1 MSLKEIF
8 DNQKPVGD
16 AAKYHTAS
24 GEKGMVSCAVKEAAE
39 AGEAVLEDGGNAI
52 DAVIAMQL
60 ALTAVEGMNTSI
72 AAGGYILYYDNKKKE
87 TKVLNGHSKAP
98 AATTPDIFYNKQGE
112 LIPFDERSISPK
124 SVGIPGIMKML
135 ELAHET
141 YGSMTLER
149 LIDPAIELAENE
161 FRVNSLW
168 ERTIDNFKDRL
179 GEEARKV
186 FVPDGKPLEEE
197 DVIRQPN
204 LAKALKTIR
213 KEGFSSVYEGEI
225 ADAIIETL
233 EAMGGIMRKEDLDN
247 YEASIEE
254 PLWGNYKGYELA
266 FPGPPNGGGFAISQL
281 LTMLEKLH
289 ISQYDV
295 HSWEKYHLVAE
306 AIRVVLADQQ
316 THIGD
321 PAFVK
326 LPLKGLFMDKYIDER
341 RKLIDFQQ
349 RKQEQDINPGDPWK
363 YEEGNTD
370 YKQKQDQSFH
380 GMETTHFTAI
390 DKWGNIAACTSSIE
404 RIFGS
409 GIMVPGYGFI
419 LNNDLTDFN
428 PEPGTVNEANA
439 NKFAVSSKTPTIVYD
454 EGKPFFTLGSPGA
467 ETIVGSVA
475 QVLLHVLDYKMD
487 LGKAVDEPRIFNNP
501 QLSWEWEDGIN
512 EQAMEKLKELGY
524 ELDRGFENISADD
537 RLGDVKGILIDPWSG
552 QLYGTADSP
561 RPGRA
566 IGVKDNNRK

>member
-1 MSLKEIF
+1 MSLEEIF
-8 DNQKPVGD
+8 NNQKPVGD

-24 GEKGMVSCAVKEAAE
+24 GEDGMVSAPVKEAAG
-39 AGEAVLEDGGNAI
+39 AGEEVLKEGGNAI

-72 AAGGYILYYDNKKKE
+72 AAGGYMLYYDNKTKE
-87 TKVLNGHSKAP
+87 TKLLNGHSKAP
-98 AATTPDIFYNKQGE
+98 SATTPDIFYNENDE
-112 LIPFDERSISPK
+112 LLPFDERSVSPQ
-124 SVGIPGIMKML
+124 SVGIPGMMRML

-141 YGSMTLER
+141 YGSMALGR
-149 LIDPAIELAENE
+149 LIDPAIKLAENDY
-161 FRVNSLW
+161 RVTSLW
-168 ERTIDNFKDRL
+168 ERTIDNFKDRM

-186 FVPDGKPLEEE
+186 FVPDGKPLKEG
-197 DVIRQPN
+197 DSIRQQD
-204 LAKALKTIR
+204 LAKTLKLIR
-213 KEGFSSVYEGEI
+213 NEGLSSVYEGEI
-225 ADAIIETL
+225 ADAIVDTL
-233 EAMGGIMRKEDLDN
+233 EKMGGIIRKEDLKN
-247 YEASIEE
+247 YKATIEE
-254 PLWGNYKGYELA
+254 PLWGSYKGYDLA
-266 FPGPPNGGGFAISQL
+266 LPGPPNGGGFAISQL
-281 LTMLEKLH
+281 LKMFEKLD

-316 THIGD
+316 TYIAD
-321 PAFVK
+321 PAFVQ
-326 LPLKGLFMDKYIDER
+326 LPLNGLFKDNYIEER
-341 RKLIDFQQ
+341 LKLINLKE
-349 RKQEQDINPGDPWK
+349 RKKEQEIKPGDPWK
-363 YEEGNTD
+363 YEEGETK
-370 YKQKQDQSFH
+370 YKQKQDKSFH

-390 DKWGNIAACTSSIE
+390 DRWGNIAACTSSIE

-428 PEPGTVNEANA
+428 PEPGTLNEANA
-439 NKFAVSSKTPTIVYD
+439 NKFAVSSKSPTIVFYR
-454 EGKPFFTLGSPGA
+454 GKPFLTLGSPGA

-487 LGKAVDEPRIFNNP
+487 LGQAIDEPRIFNNP

-512 EQAMEKLKELGY
+512 KQSMEKLKELGY
-524 ELDRGFENISADD
+524 KLDRGFEEVSADD

-552 QLYGTADSP
+552 KLYGTADSP

-566 IGVKDNNRK
+566 IGVKDNKGK

>member
-1 MSLKEIF
+1 
-8 DNQKPVGD
+8 
-16 AAKYHTAS
+16 
-24 GEKGMVSCAVKEAAE
+24 
-39 AGEAVLEDGGNAI
+39 
-52 DAVIAMQL
+52 MQL

-72 AAGGYILYYDNKKKE
+72 AAGGYILYYDNKTKE

-98 AATTPDIFYNKQGE
+98 AATPPDIFYSEKGE

-124 SVGIPGIMKML
+124 SVGVPGMMKML

-141 YGSMTLER
+141 YGSKTLER
-149 LIDPAIELAENE
+149 LIDPAIELAENDY
-161 FRVNSLW
+161 RVNSLW

-186 FVPDGKPLEEE
+186 FVPDDKPLEEG
-197 DVIRQPN
+197 DLIRQPD
-204 LAKALKTIR
+204 LARTLKIIR
-213 KEGFSSVYEGEI
+213 EEGFSSVYEGEI
-225 ADAIIETL
+225 AEAIVETL
-233 EAMGGIMRKEDLDN
+233 KKMGGMIRKEDLKN
-247 YEASIEE
+247 YKASLED
-254 PLWGNYKGYELA
+254 PLWGSYEGYELA
-266 FPGPPNGGGFAISQL
+266 FPAPPNGGGFAISQL
-281 LTMLEKLH
+281 LKMFEKLN

-316 THIGD
+316 THIAD
-321 PAFVK
+321 PAFAQ
-326 LPLKGLFMDKYIDER
+326 LPLDGLFTDKYIEER
-341 RKLIDFQQ
+341 LKLIDFKE
-349 RKQEQDINPGDPWK
+349 RKPEREINPGDPWK
-363 YEEGNTD
+363 YEEGKPN

-409 GIMVPGYGFI
+409 GIMIPGYGFI

-428 PEPGTVNEANA
+428 PEPGTVNEADA
-439 NKFAVSSKTPTIVYD
+439 NKFAVSSKSPTIVYH

-467 ETIVGSVA
+467 ETIIGSVA

-487 LGKAVDEPRIFNNP
+487 LGEAIDEPRIFNNP

-512 EQAMEKLKELGY
+512 KQAMDKLKELGY
-524 ELDRGFENISADD
+524 KLDRGFEKISADD
-537 RLGDVKGILIDPWSG
+537 RIGDVKGILLDPWSG
-552 QLYGTADSP
+552 KLYGTADSP

-566 IGVKDNNRK
+566 IGVKGNK